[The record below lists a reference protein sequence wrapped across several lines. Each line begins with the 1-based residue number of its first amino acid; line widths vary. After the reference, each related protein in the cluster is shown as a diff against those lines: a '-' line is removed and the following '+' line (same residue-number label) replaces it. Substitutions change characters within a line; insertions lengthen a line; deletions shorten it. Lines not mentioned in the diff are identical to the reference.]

1 LQGKAMAYLQLMR
14 FPNLFT
20 AAADVVAGYLI
31 VRGLDI
37 KLWELVGLIVSTSGI
52 YAGGCILN
60 DLCDRRVDARER
72 PSRPIPSGKVSSL
85 EAFVLLCFCF
95 GVGLL
100 SALCVG
106 NRSLFIAFIITSLA
120 ISYDTFTK
128 ERDLIGPLNM
138 AACRFCNLI
147 LGMSPA
153 ISFVGV
159 FLIFPFISMVYVF
172 SLTCLSRFEVGG
184 ELAQRSWIVLGG
196 WILVLAAVSALTLSG
211 HLMVDGII
219 FLGILTLYTVKPLIK
234 GLLSPSPISIQ
245 RAVKALIIGIPLL
258 DAVYSSGT
266 HGLAFGIPVALC
278 ALPPPIIS
286 RYFYVT

>member
-37 KLWELVGLIVSTSGI
+37 KLWELVGLVVSTSGI

-72 PSRPIPSGKVSSL
+72 PSRPIPSGKVSTL

-100 SALCVG
+100 SALWVG
-106 NRSLFIAFIITSLA
+106 NRSLFIAFILTSLA
-120 ISYDTFTK
+120 ISYDVITK

-138 AACRFCNLI
+138 AACRSCNLV

-153 ISFVGV
+153 VSFVGV
-159 FLIFPFISMVYVF
+159 FLIFPVISMGYVF
-172 SLTCLSRFEVGG
+172 SLTCLSRFEVAG
-184 ELAQRSWIVLGG
+184 EPARRSWTVLGG
-196 WILVLAAVSALTLSG
+196 WILVLAAISALTLSG

-219 FLGILTLYTVKPLIK
+219 FLAILTLYTGKPLVK
-234 GLLSPSPISIQ
+234 GLLSPSPDSIQ

-258 DAVYSSGT
+258 DAVYSAGT
-266 HGLAFGIPVALC
+266 HGLAFGIPVAIF

-286 RYFYVT
+286 RHFYVT